1 MEPET
6 AAFPPL
12 PPIFSGR
19 HPLQRYHI
27 LCVLEN
33 NFGRIH
39 KNILARF
46 LAGVSLTSVQTL
58 AKPQDVVYDRVDV
71 FG

>member
-12 PPIFSGR
+12 PPIFSGG
-19 HPLQRYHI
+19 HPLRRYHI

-39 KNILARF
+39 KNIRRF
-46 LAGVSLTSVQTL
+46 LAGVLSIFRYRHLQSH
-58 AKPQDVVYDRVDV
+58 KM
-71 FG
+71 